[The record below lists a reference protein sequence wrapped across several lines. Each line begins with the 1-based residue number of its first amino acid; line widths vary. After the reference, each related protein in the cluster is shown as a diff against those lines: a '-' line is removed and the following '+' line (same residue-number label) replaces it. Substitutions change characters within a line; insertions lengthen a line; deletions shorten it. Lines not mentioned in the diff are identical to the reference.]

1 MRRQFVLGLFSA
13 LFLVPAAAG
22 ALPFEIAVGAKGG
35 MNGSAVR
42 GVPEGDP
49 YTIDGTEYPGL
60 VQGPDLY
67 PMFGLGGGFGGFLEF
82 RFFDIVGLE
91 SGVHLSY
98 DNGNGWEDKNGPGGQ
113 TIGRVD
119 QEQRTT
125 ALHIPIMAK
134 AAVPGFVRPTFG
146 LGVEIIKQNK
156 SELTYRSDVFDVSPF
171 ETYYTIEPSTYTTL
185 AFSFALEVDL
195 GEVRIPIE
203 LRGNYNVG
211 FRKDLDERA
220 VASGNPL
227 RPSFQYDGE
236 YEGHFALY
244 TGIIYGF
251 DIEL

>member
-1 MRRQFVLGLFSA
+1 MRTRMVLGILSVLSLLPATASA
-13 LFLVPAAAG
+13 V
-22 ALPFEIAVGAKGG
+22 PFEIAGGVKGG

-60 VQGPDLY
+60 AQGPDFY
-67 PMFGLGGGFGGFLEF
+67 PMFGIGGGFGGFLEL
-82 RFFDIVGLE
+82 RLYDIVGIE

-98 DNGNGWEDKNGPGGQ
+98 DNGNGWEDKNGPGGAK
-113 TIGRVD
+113 IGRVT

-125 ALHIPIMAK
+125 ALHIPVMLK

-146 LGVEIIKQNK
+146 FGLEVVKQNK
-156 SELTYRSDVFDVSPF
+156 SELTYRSDVFDTSLL
-171 ETYYTIEPSTYTTL
+171 ESHYTIEPSTYTTL
-185 AFSFALEVDL
+185 AFSFALEIDL
-195 GEVRIPIE
+195 GEIRIPIE

-211 FRKDLDERA
+211 FRKDLDERT
-220 VASGNPL
+220 VVTGNPGFPDF
-227 RPSFQYDGE
+227 RYDGK

-251 DIEL
+251 ELDL